1 MSKKISP
8 LDVFNLLPKTNCGKC
23 GEETCFAFAVKVA
36 DRKVDLELC
45 TPLFEEENYRGSLG
59 KLSLL
64 LRPAVREVRVNSKG
78 REVRLGGK
86 TVLYRHEFRYDN
98 PTAIA
103 ISVSDAVPEEE
114 MLAKVKRASDF
125 EYRYIGMDL
134 TLDMIAVRCVSNDPV
149 QFGERVKKI
158 SETTDMPLVL
168 SSFSPEVIENGLTAL
183 GEAKPLIYA
192 ANKDNWEEM
201 AQLSLMYKCPLV
213 VSSPNDLDQLR
224 SLASTFLQRGIE
236 NLVLDPGTLPDDGI
250 RDTINNFTMLRRS
263 ATDRKDD
270 LLGFPLLG
278 APISAWSNE
287 ADDPIVK
294 AWKESYMASMLLS
307 RYADILIVNSME
319 MWPILPLVIW
329 RTNIYTDPVKPVT
342 VEPGLRTFGDPD
354 RSAPVLYTTN
364 FALTY
369 FTVREDFKDFD
380 CYLLVIDTEGISVE
394 SAVAG
399 ARLTADKV
407 AEAIK
412 ETGIENMVDHRKIV
426 SPGLAARISG
436 ETEEASGWDVLVGPK
451 DSAGIK
457 NFLKEKFYQG
467 NK

>member
-8 LDVFNLLPKTNCGKC
+8 LDVFNLLPKTNCGIC
-23 GEETCFAFAVKVA
+23 GEDTCFAFAVKVA

-45 TPLFEEENYRGSLG
+45 TPLFEEENYRKSQG
-59 KLSLL
+59 KLMVL
-64 LRPAVREVRVNSKG
+64 LRPAVREVRVSSKG

-86 TVLYRHEFRYDN
+86 TVMYRHEFRYNN

-103 ISVSDAVPEEE
+103 ISVSDNMPEEE

-149 QFGERVKKI
+149 QFGERVKKVA
-158 SETTDMPLVL
+158 ETTDMPLVL
-168 SSFSPEVIENGLTAL
+168 CSFSPEIIENGLTAL
-183 GEAKPLIYA
+183 GEARPLIYA
-192 ANKDNWEEM
+192 ANKDNWKEM

-213 VSSPNDLDQLR
+213 VSAPNDLDQLR
-224 SLASTFLQRGIE
+224 SLASTLLQLGIE
-236 NLVLDPGTLPDDGI
+236 DLVLDPGTLPDDGI

-263 ATDRKDD
+263 ATDKKDD
-270 LLGFPLLG
+270 LSGFPLMG
-278 APISAWSNE
+278 TPISAWCNE
-287 ADDPIVK
+287 NDDPIVK
-294 AWKESYMASMLLS
+294 AWKESYIASTLVS
-307 RYADILIVNSME
+307 RYADILVLNSME
-319 MWPILPLVIW
+319 MWPILPLIIW

-342 VEPGLRTFGDPD
+342 VEPGLETFGNPD
-354 RSAPVLYTTN
+354 KNAPVLYTTN

-369 FTVREDFKDFD
+369 FTVREDFKDID

-399 ARLTADKV
+399 AKLTADKV

-412 ETGIENMVDHRKIV
+412 ETGLEDLVDHRKLV

-457 NFLKEKFYQG
+457 NFLQKRFYEGKE
-467 NK
+467 